1 MLLGAAI
8 LSVATN
14 VRVLIILSLSL
25 QAFLILFARLRKEAT
40 GRKGTFIRWLIWL
53 AYLLSDKVAAQT
65 MVLIFSRKCRT
76 STSTGLPTDILLFWA
91 SFLFLHVG
99 GPDNITS
106 YAQEDNELW
115 KRRLL
120 WLLLRLFLSLD
131 AFSNSFSKNKLRLP
145 TILVLFAGITKCA
158 ERNFALYRASFGH
171 LGMYWGSFNVNM
183 EADEEEDKM
192 VVDERKNE
200 SSISFKT
207 GADERKTESSI
218 SSKPESSISSKTG
231 DDEKRGKMG
240 TGSRSP
246 VQFQGLRHEST
257 LGAAVRLRTA
267 VGLFDNLK
275 RALVGP
281 LLTKGEKEIIRDNF
295 QKIKRSK
302 EALRVLKI
310 ELSLLYE
317 LLHTKLPVI
326 DTTSG
331 FCLRMANYG
340 CILLALVLFSLAKR
354 HYQLGEF
361 DMLLTYGL
369 LIGALALDFLSI
381 RLLFKHSDWVAIS
394 HFQESNEGK
403 VIARQDR
410 WSNEVPQLNFI
421 TYHVKDMPVWLNKL
435 VYIRELSGLVK
446 KIKGIRCQSSHSMD
460 KEHDRFW
467 SFIYHVVNKFSED
480 TEINE
485 VWLGKGRKIL
495 DDKQQKIIDNLD
507 YTSIL
512 LVWHIV
518 TELCYQEDDQYKP
531 ERNTDY
537 RQICKVLSDYMFY
550 LAMME
555 PAMMVTVLDNWNTVY
570 RCTLREIRRVV
581 PWSFSS
587 DEKAASER
595 ILDKGKENGKI
606 LFSAVQLA
614 LQLKR
619 QNNQKRWQVMG
630 KIWVEL
636 MCHAAINCRPNVH
649 AKQPSKGGELLTLV
663 WLLMNHLGLGTKN
676 RATLKDVME
685 DETESDDDEGA

>member
-1 MLLGAAI
+1 MA
-8 LSVATN
+8 LSVTEYAELLLDASN

-25 QAFLILFARLRKEAT
+25 QAFLILFAQLRKEGI
-40 GRKGTFIRWLIWL
+40 GRKRFIRWSIWL
-53 AYLLSDKVAAQT
+53 AYLLSDKVAAHT
-65 MVLIFSRKCRT
+65 MVLIFSSNRRT
-76 STSTGLPTDILLFWA
+76 STSTGPPTDILLFWA

-115 KRRLL
+115 KRRLF
-120 WLLLRLFLSLD
+120 WLLFRVFLTLN
-131 AFSNSFSKNKLRLP
+131 AFLNSFSKNKLRLP
-145 TILVLFAGITKCA
+145 TILVLYAGITKCA
-158 ERNFALYRASFGH
+158 ERNFALYSASFAH
-171 LGMYWGSFNVNM
+171 LGMHWGSFDVNM
-183 EADEEEDKM
+183 EDDEQKGEMED
-192 VVDERKNE
+192 DEREGEMVDDERNGE
-200 SSISFKT
+200 MPISFKM
-207 GADERKTESSI
+207 
-218 SSKPESSISSKTG
+218 G
-231 DDEKRGKMG
+231 DDERRGKMG
-240 TGSRSP
+240 TRLPIP
-246 VQFQGLRHEST
+246 VQFQGVEDHEST
-257 LGAAVRLRTA
+257 FGTAVRLF
-267 VGLFDNLK
+267 GNLK

-281 LLTKGEKEIIRDNF
+281 LLTKREQKIIRQRF
-295 QKIKRSK
+295 RKIKRSM

-326 DTTSG
+326 DTKSG

-369 LIGALALDFLSI
+369 LIGAFALDFLSI
-381 RLLFKHSDWVAIS
+381 TLLFKHSDWVAIS
-394 HFQESNEGK
+394 HFQKSNEGK

-421 TYHVKDMPVWLNKL
+421 AYHVKDMPVWLNKL
-435 VYIRELSGLVK
+435 VYIRELRGLVK
-446 KIKGIRCQSSHSMD
+446 KIKGIRCKSSHSMD
-460 KEHDRFW
+460 KEDDRFW
-467 SFIYHVVNKFSED
+467 RFIYYEVKNFSED

-485 VWLGKGRKIL
+485 VWLESGRTLL
-495 DDKQQKIIDNLD
+495 DDTQQKIIDNLD
-507 YTSIL
+507 YTHTL

-518 TELCYQEDDQYKP
+518 TELCYQEDDKYKP
-531 ERNTDY
+531 ETNTDY

-550 LAMME
+550 LAIMQ
-555 PAMMVTVLDNWNTVY
+555 PAMMATVLDNWSTVF
-570 RCTLREIRRVV
+570 RDALREIRRVV
-581 PWSFSS
+581 RGSFSS

-595 ILDKGKENGKI
+595 ILDKGNENGNI

-614 LQLKR
+614 FQLMR
-619 QNNQKRWQVMG
+619 QNNQDRWKVMS

-649 AKQPSKGGELLTLV
+649 AKQPSRGGELLTLV

-676 RATLKDVME
+676 RATLADVI
-685 DETESDDDEGA
+685 ESDDD